1 MNKTTKII
9 LIVTGVL
16 ALGVG
21 TYFVIRYYNKKKKEQ
36 DAKKEVEGM
45 KTAVTP
51 VYKESMVTTK
61 NIWRPSVPKRQS
73 NFSNFST
80 TSNTVLNQN
89 KNMYEN
95 SYSQNILSNA
105 VLMSKIY
112 Q

>member
-21 TYFVIRYYNKKKKEQ
+21 TYFIIGYYNKKKKEQ
-36 DAKKEVEGM
+36 DANKLVEGM

-51 VYKESMVTTK
+51 VFKESMVTTR
-61 NIWRPSVPKRQS
+61 NIWRPSVQKGQS

-80 TSNTVLNQN
+80 TSNTVLNKN
-89 KNMYEN
+89 KNMYES
-95 SYSQNILSNA
+95 SYSENILSNA

>member
-1 MNKTTKII
+1 MTKTKII

-73 NFSNFST
+73 TFSNFST